1 MYLSCMASR
10 FWCPMINIIVA
21 LIFLILFAT
30 ILFQY
35 TARYIY
41 NYRVCN
47 SGIKIVIF
55 GMFPVISINYLD
67 ILEIRRITF
76 KEALRLNQLST
87 LRLGNRMW
95 GNIVL
100 IKKSTGFFRTI
111 IITPDNSETFMND
124 VNQQIKTGPTY

>member
-1 MYLSCMASR
+1 
-10 FWCPMINIIVA
+10 
-21 LIFLILFAT
+21 
-30 ILFQY
+30 
-35 TARYIY
+35 
-41 NYRVCN
+41 
-47 SGIKIVIF
+47 
-55 GMFPVISINYLD
+55 MFPVISINYLD